1 MSELADTIEAL
12 AQNHREP
19 WYIAKEPHNYKD
31 GTTHFAHVR
40 YTAHDSEGA
49 PMTVAVAQH
58 VTPELGELLCVLHNN
73 ISAIVTALRQTNSN

>member
-1 MSELADTIEAL
+1 MSELADTVERL
-12 AQNHREP
+12 AKEHREP

-40 YTAHDSEGA
+40 YTAHDSEGM
-49 PMTVAVAQH
+49 PITVAIADY

-73 ISAIVTALRQTNSN
+73 INDIVAALRHTKY